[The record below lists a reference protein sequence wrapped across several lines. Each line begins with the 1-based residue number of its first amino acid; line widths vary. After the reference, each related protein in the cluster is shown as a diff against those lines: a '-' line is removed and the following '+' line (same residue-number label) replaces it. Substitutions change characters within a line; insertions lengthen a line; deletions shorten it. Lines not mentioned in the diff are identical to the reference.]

1 MGEVREPALTPIE
14 DALAILAAGGM
25 LIVVDDAERENEG
38 DLVVAAGKI
47 TPDAVNFMATFGR
60 GLICVSVV
68 GERLDELEIGPMVA
82 GPTAQH
88 ETNFTVS
95 IDLDMPGS
103 TGISA
108 YDRARTIARMLSPDA
123 TAHDFRRPGHVF
135 PLRYSEGGVLRRPG
149 HTEAAVDLAR
159 LAGLYPAGVI
169 CEIMADD
176 GTMARLPELREFA
189 DRHGLALISIADII
203 AYRRRYERLVRRVV
217 ETHLPTPYGSWR

>member
-1 MGEVREPALTPIE
+1 MV
-14 DALAILAAGGM
+14 
-25 LIVVDDAERENEG
+25 IVVDDAERENEG
-38 DLVVAAGKI
+38 DLVVAAEKV

-68 GERLDELEIGPMVA
+68 AERLDELEIGPMVA

-95 IDLDMPGS
+95 IDLDIPGS

-108 YDRARTIARMLSPDA
+108 FDRARTIARLLSPDA
-123 TAHDFRRPGHVF
+123 TADDFRRPGHVF
-135 PLRYSEGGVLRRPG
+135 PLRYTEGGVLRRPG

-176 GTMARLPELREFA
+176 GTMARLPELRQFA